1 MLTPVGWRIRYSRV
15 LDKYAE
21 RLANVRSIYRNS
33 EPKDFDTILINAYNE
48 VFLARS
54 DLAAG
59 NIGSNRRACVRRAV
73 RAVGEY
79 LKMSREGV
87 L

>member
-1 MLTPVGWRIRYSRV
+1 MLTSVGWRIRYSRV

-33 EPKDFDTILINAYNE
+33 ASKGFDTILINAYNE
-48 VFLARS
+48 VFWARS
-54 DLAAG
+54 DLSAG